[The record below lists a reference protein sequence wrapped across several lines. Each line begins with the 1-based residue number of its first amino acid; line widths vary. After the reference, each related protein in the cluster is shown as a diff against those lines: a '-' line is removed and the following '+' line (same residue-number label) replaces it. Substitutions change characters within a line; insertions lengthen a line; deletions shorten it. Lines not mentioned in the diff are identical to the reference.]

1 MKHETEIKYV
11 KNKIAKLE
19 NDFAGFASLLIQSGI
34 VEVVE
39 DETGEFRY
47 KVNRA
52 DSRAASQQIP
62 DKWVF

>member
-47 KVNRA
+47 KVNRVRL
-52 DSRAASQQIP
+52 DEQPEVQQ
-62 DKWVF
+62 D

>member
-34 VEVVE
+34 VEVE
-39 DETGEFRY
+39 QDQDGALRY
-47 KVNRA
+47 KVNKVRL
-52 DSRAASQQIP
+52 DEQPEVQ
-62 DKWVF
+62 

>member
-11 KNKIAKLE
+11 KNKITKLE

-39 DETGEFRY
+39 NETGRLEY
-47 KVNRA
+47 KVNRVKI
-52 DSRAASQQIP
+52 DEQPEVQQ
-62 DKWVF
+62 D

>member
-34 VEVVE
+34 VEVE
-39 DETGEFRY
+39 QDQDGALRY
-47 KVNRA
+47 KVNKVRL
-52 DSRAASQQIP
+52 DEQPEVQQ
-62 DKWVF
+62 D